1 MSTTP
6 DGPMSTHAT
15 TRPAPPPVVAR
26 VVVFTLATVA
36 LGVGGH
42 LAGGGRAPSAVV
54 LAGLLAGGAVAA
66 SGMAGREQTLPRIV
80 LAVGAIQVGI
90 HAVLMA
96 PTPGM
101 HQHAGAMPGHAMVGW
116 HAVAVLLV
124 AWWLRRGEAAA
135 WRLARALA
143 DRLLH
148 PRSSLALPDPRV
160 SVLGQGRGRLG
171 VAHRAVEGWS
181 GRGPPRAQRAG

>member
-1 MSTTP
+1 MSTRG
-6 DGPMSTHAT
+6 D
-15 TRPAPPPVVAR
+15 TRPATPPAAAR
-26 VVVFTLATVA
+26 VAVFTLATVA

-54 LAGLLAGGAVAA
+54 LAGLLAGCAVAA
-66 SGMAGREQTLPRIV
+66 SGMAGREQTMPRLV
-80 LAVGAIQVGI
+80 LAVGAIQLGI
-90 HAVLMA
+90 HAVLMS

-101 HQHAGAMPGHAMVGW
+101 HQHGSAMPGRAMVTW
-116 HAVAVLLV
+116 HAVAVLLL

-143 DRLLH
+143 ERLLH
-148 PRSSLALPDPRV
+148 PRSLPALPEPWAG
-160 SVLGQGRGRLG
+160 VLGQGRGQLAM
-171 VAHRAVEGWS
+171 AHRAVQGWS